1 LSARAGLP
9 QRVYACLADGGAH
22 SGEQLARLLGVTR
35 SAVWKAVAQ
44 LQLLGMDIEAAPRR
58 GYRLRMPARPL
69 DAAAI
74 DGFLAAPARSTI
86 RHLDVAW
93 SLPSTNTKLMAVTD
107 LPPGRCD
114 VLLTEHQ
121 SSGRGRRSRSWLA
134 PPGGAICLSIGWC
147 FNALPADA
155 GALSL
160 AVGVAAL
167 RVLATLGDWPLALK
181 WPNDLVVA
189 GRKLGGILIE
199 LRAEAAGPAYVV
211 IGIGINVN
219 LGKALSSTLRASGAA
234 PVDLQTLGLTDCDRN
249 RVVAALIDELLR
261 ALPEFE
267 RSGFSSFSG
276 EWAAADALRD
286 QPVSVSSS
294 SGDAAGVACGI
305 DAQGALCV
313 RTAAGLR
320 HFHAG
325 EVSVRPTP

>member
-1 LSARAGLP
+1 MRAGLP
-9 QRVYACLADGGAH
+9 QRVYACLADGRVH
-22 SGEQLARLLGVTR
+22 SGEQLAQCLGLTR

-44 LQLLGMDIEAAPRR
+44 LRRLGMDIEAAPRR
-58 GYRLRMPARPL
+58 GYRLRTPKRPL

-74 DGFLAAPARSTI
+74 LGLLPTAARSTI
-86 RHLDVAW
+86 RRLDVAW

-114 VLLTEHQ
+114 VLLSEHQ
-121 SSGRGRRSRSWLA
+121 SAGRGRRSRSWLA

-147 FNALPADA
+147 FHALPAEI

-160 AVGVAAL
+160 AVGVVTL
-167 RVLATLGDWPLALK
+167 RVLAALGDWPLALK

-211 IGIGINVN
+211 IGIGINVS
-219 LGKALSSTLRASGAA
+219 LGEALSSALRAGGAE
-234 PVDLQTLGLTDCDRN
+234 PIDLQTLGLTDCDRN
-249 RVVAALIDELLR
+249 RVVANLIDELLR

-267 RSGFSSFSG
+267 RNGFRSFAG
-276 EWAAADALRD
+276 EWTAADALRD
-286 QPVSVSSS
+286 RPVTVSSAG
-294 SGDAAGVACGI
+294 GDAAGVACGI
-305 DAQGALCV
+305 DGQGALCV
-313 RTAAGLR
+313 RTAAGLQ

-325 EVSVRPTP
+325 VVSVRPTP